1 MTGGCP
7 GAQLCLG
14 CSWQGCDDQV
24 PSGNLPR
31 RFLVRMA
38 VPRSLVSL
46 PSWERVQQDGEVGR
60 VGSVFCDP
68 GLVIPLTHPTLQS
81 HFK

>member
-1 MTGGCP
+1 
-7 GAQLCLG
+7 
-14 CSWQGCDDQV
+14 
-24 PSGNLPR
+24 
-31 RFLVRMA
+31 MA